1 MKHCACLNPCLI
13 EPRRRCRI
21 YYVPALGF
29 SHSRQSPARRPSSS
43 TNKKSPLAQETRALS
58 TDLACATNHQKGQ
71 ITIHL
76 EAVKRLVRWRSAPLI
91 SPSRQHLARLD
102 SCTSCTP
109 PPSPPRPHPH
119 SYSSRVPRTSSYLP
133 ARLPNFP
140 CLPANV
146 SSSQRPVK
154 MRIKA
159 DCELDDQCKK
169 IPVRHTLIRIRLR
182 AQLCRPT
189 STVGTAA
196 STTSL
201 VLGQSFPTST
211 KQCRRLCCFVRLLG
225 ATSRLLDPCWR
236 KLNASYKAIA
246 AV

>member
-1 MKHCACLNPCLI
+1 M
-13 EPRRRCRI
+13 
-21 YYVPALGF
+21 PALCF
-29 SHSRQSPARRPSSS
+29 SHTRQSPTRWPSSPA
-43 TNKKSPLAQETRALS
+43 NKKSLSAQETRALNTS
-58 TDLACATNHQKGQ
+58 LTSATNHQKDQ
-71 ITIHL
+71 VTTHPK
-76 EAVKRLVRWRSAPLI
+76 AVERLVRWRSALLI

-102 SCTSCTP
+102 SRTSCTP
-109 PPSPPRPHPH
+109 PPSPPRAHPQSYH
-119 SYSSRVPRTSSYLP
+119 SRSRRASSYLP
-133 ARLPNFP
+133 ARLPNPPMF
-140 CLPANV
+140 ASNV

-196 STTSL
+196 FTASL
-201 VLGQSFPTST
+201 VLGQSFPTSA
-211 KQCRRLCCFVRLLG
+211 KQHGRLCCFVRLLG
-225 ATSRLLDPCWR
+225 ATPRLLDPCWR
-236 KLNASYKAIA
+236 KLKASYKVIA